1 MISSG
6 NLKAAVDV
14 ASAIPNPTG
23 KDHALFVVAAGAV
36 QHGSLDEATDL
47 ARSITEPDARDSAL
61 RNTAM
66 AWARRGR
73 SLESFELAQSISDT
87 MKRADTLAQ
96 ISIRLSD
103 CGQVDEAVRAAEDAG
118 ELITSMAETPEWLD
132 CSLELAAR
140 NLMKD
145 RFTDALRLARQVPS
159 PFFRGRALQ
168 QGVQHLLEEGQLEEA
183 ADLARTI
190 DEFLWSL
197 ESLEETAQAF
207 IERGNPDG
215 AQPSIS
221 AILALRKADDLP
233 ERSRQYVS
241 RKVEEALSTIVRAL
255 LDIGQREKALKLVE
269 VAQSDKLKQL
279 ADVRSD
285 TPATA
290 DAQTA
295 KTQPDGTNNSPRAA
309 ASQWKTLPTKNGRE
323 HTEGSNDDSTHPQLH
338 KVKQLVSQGKL
349 AQATDFAHAIP
360 RNTSDFF
367 NERGEALL
375 QVAGGHAPS
384 DVRRRVLVAEAL
396 ASGSVTQL
404 VRTIA
409 DAVPEVLI
417 DVARCTHSLSLYK
430 QHG

>member
-1 MISSG
+1 
-6 NLKAAVDV
+6 
-14 ASAIPNPTG
+14 
-23 KDHALFVVAAGAV
+23 
-36 QHGSLDEATDL
+36 
-47 ARSITEPDARDSAL
+47 
-61 RNTAM
+61 
-66 AWARRGR
+66 
-73 SLESFELAQSISDT
+73 
-87 MKRADTLAQ
+87 
-96 ISIRLSD
+96 
-103 CGQVDEAVRAAEDAG
+103 
-118 ELITSMAETPEWLD
+118 
-132 CSLELAAR
+132 
-140 NLMKD
+140 
-145 RFTDALRLARQVPS
+145 
-159 PFFRGRALQ
+159 
-168 QGVQHLLEEGQLEEA
+168 
-183 ADLARTI
+183 
-190 DEFLWSL
+190 
-197 ESLEETAQAF
+197 
-207 IERGNPDG
+207 
-215 AQPSIS
+215 
-221 AILALRKADDLP
+221 
-233 ERSRQYVS
+233 
-241 RKVEEALSTIVRAL
+241 VEEALSTIVRAL

-367 NERGEALL
+367 NERGEAL
-375 QVAGGHAPS
+375 
-384 DVRRRVLVAEAL
+384 